1 MRDYEF
7 LHVIEEICQTLE
19 LSRPT
24 ISYAIELLNKFRKSD
39 THKYKIDIMTV
50 ACVFLASKNAEET
63 RKIRD
68 IINCV
73 FAVSA
78 LYRTSNQRAINL
90 YPEKYEN
97 VGDHIKYIDLSEFV
111 NPRLESDMAYFMP
124 DFGYDKYLEIRDDV
138 LQAEQHLLRV
148 IDFDTRNEHKKGYLM
163 LLSY

>member
-19 LSRPT
+19 LSR
-24 ISYAIELLNKFRKSD
+24 ISINYAIELLNKFRKSD

-50 ACVFLASKNAEET
+50 ACVFLASKNAEES

-73 FAVSA
+73 YAVSA
-78 LYRTSNQRAINL
+78 LYRTSNQRAMKDT
-90 YPEKYEN
+90 PELYEN
-97 VGDHIKYIDLSEFV
+97 NADHIKYIDLSKYVDIDDKNDLANF
-111 NPRLESDMAYFMP
+111 NPNFSHA
-124 DFGYDKYLEIRDDV
+124 KYLDIREEV

-148 IDFDTRNEHKKGYLM
+148 ADFDTRNEHKKGY
-163 LLSY
+163 